1 MNKGNPLTYL
11 ITGVNGQDGFFSAR
25 SLLKKASN
33 VVGVSRRCLSE
44 STRLALLD
52 KYPHFQLVSYP
63 EYTSSTVSSL
73 IAKVRPDRIIHCA
86 GYRDIPRTE
95 EEVAQCFHTNCDIL
109 EMLLGAIVK
118 FAPECRLLF
127 LSSAEIFSR
136 HVTTPLNERSPV
148 GPANEYGVSK
158 ARGMEIINHFRTAQN
173 VFALSAIC
181 FNHDSCLSPSTH
193 LVRLVPRKL
202 LMLKLGVTRVARFY
216 NISIRRDWS
225 HAKDF
230 ANAFALMLEQAVPE
244 DLVVASG
251 IPTTLEQ
258 YINMSCE
265 ILGIEDEASVIFES
279 RQDAHTYDRL
289 ADPGRLKTK
298 LRWDPAYDVEMMCQE
313 MIWWENRTY
322 RNEALDRGVSLR

>member
-1 MNKGNPLTYL
+1 MNRHSRLTYL

-25 SLLKKASN
+25 SLLKKGLN
-33 VVGVSRRCLSE
+33 VVGVSRRRLSE
-44 STRLALLD
+44 AAQLALLN
-52 KYPHFQLVSYP
+52 KYPHFQLVSHP

-73 IAKVRPDRIIHCA
+73 VAKVRPDRIIHCA
-86 GYRDIPRTE
+86 GHRDIPRTE

-109 EMLLGAIVK
+109 EMLLGAVVK

-136 HVTTPLNERSPV
+136 DVTMPLSERSPV
-148 GPANEYGVSK
+148 APANEYGVSK
-158 ARGMEIINHFRTAQN
+158 ARGMEIINHFRTTQN

-202 LMLKLGVTRVARFY
+202 LMLKLGVTRVANFY
-216 NISIRRDWS
+216 DISIRRDWS

-230 ANAFALMLEQAVPE
+230 ANAFNLMLEQAAPE

-251 IPTTLEQ
+251 MPTTLEQ
-258 YINMSCE
+258 YIKMSCE

-279 RQDAHTYDRL
+279 RQDAKTYNRV

-298 LRWDPAYDVEMMCQE
+298 LGWKPEYDVEMLCKE
-313 MIWWENRTY
+313 MIWRENRAC
-322 RNEALDRGVSLR
+322 RRQR